1 MVFLKLAFFLFM
13 CFVMVIIMDKF
24 EKDDVPP
31 GAIEEIQRNMFR
43 DIKDIPQDEYNELMT
58 EIESDLD
65 NRREKIRRE
74 G

>member
-1 MVFLKLAFFLFM
+1 
-13 CFVMVIIMDKF
+13 MDKF